1 LHHALAKCAATATL
15 YIRTP
20 DFPGFL
26 VGSTPEHFTFQ
37 AQPDRIDSIGAI
49 SMPVHWAKV
58 MQPDRKIPGT
68 QAEKPLPAW
77 AGSRLRP
84 ESGRISLFG
93 SAEAS
98 RRQRILSADFL
109 NIFPEKL

>member
-1 LHHALAKCAATATL
+1 LHHALAECAAAATL

-37 AQPDRIDSIGAI
+37 LQPDRIDSIGAI
-49 SMPVHWAKV
+49 SMPMHWAKV
-58 MQPDRKIPGT
+58 MQPQRKTLRIRT
-68 QAEKPLPAW
+68 EKLLPAW

-84 ESGRISLFG
+84 ESGRIALFG
-93 SAEAS
+93 STEAS

-109 NIFPEKL
+109 NIFPDKL